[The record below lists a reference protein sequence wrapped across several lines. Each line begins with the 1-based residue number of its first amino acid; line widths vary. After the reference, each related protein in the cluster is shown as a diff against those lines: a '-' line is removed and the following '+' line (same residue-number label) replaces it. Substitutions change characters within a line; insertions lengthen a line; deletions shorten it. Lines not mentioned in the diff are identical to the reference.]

1 MKNLK
6 TAAVIVLLA
15 MNIISIIVS
24 IDYYKSI
31 FESFTSSSRYNSP
44 WMGLQTM
51 LFVLAELFELSLCFV
66 FLFATAEVKDK
77 AYKLLRFYFV
87 IYFIFHLPLTI
98 MTWIQ
103 FGGNWAPW
111 QLWYTVGM
119 KLVSLF
125 CVIVFL
131 AAKPERN
138 IERIDI
144 SNYELVAY
152 TSTGHRFVHYL
163 LDVLF
168 FLPIWLPWIS
178 FSSYGFY
185 RSGGILGNLFLYAG
199 YFLYIF
205 LSEAIFRQ
213 TFGKI
218 WTNSC
223 VVSNGIDLST
233 GRVLLRTLCRYI
245 PFDGLSFLWQ
255 GKWHDSVSS
264 TAVVYVNT
272 WEKVF
277 EEGPE
282 GDNMVQNPV

>member
-15 MNIISIIVS
+15 MNFTSIIVS
-24 IDYYKSI
+24 IDYYKNL
-31 FESFTSSSRYNSP
+31 FDSFGSSYGYSP
-44 WMGLQTM
+44 ILGVQQV
-51 LFVLAELFELSLCFV
+51 LFILSELFELSLCFI
-66 FLFATAEVKDK
+66 FLFGAGEVKDK
-77 AYKLLRFYFV
+77 SYKLLRFFFVMYYF
-87 IYFIFHLPLTI
+87 FHLPLTI
-98 MTWIQ
+98 MSLIQ
-103 FGGNWAPW
+103 YGGNSASW
-111 QLWYTVGM
+111 QLLYTIAM
-119 KLVSLF
+119 RLISLF

-131 AAKPERN
+131 VAKPERRV
-138 IERIDI
+138 EKVDI
-144 SNYELVAY
+144 SDYELVAY
-152 TSTGHRFVHYL
+152 TSTGHRFVHHL

-168 FLPIWLPWIS
+168 FLPIWLPWIGLS
-178 FSSYGFY
+178 NYGLDGPGFLANLVFY
-185 RSGGILGNLFLYAG
+185 GG
-199 YFLYIF
+199 YFLYCF

-223 VVSNGIDLST
+223 VVSNGISLSA
-233 GRVLLRTLCRYI
+233 GRVFVRTLCRYI

-277 EEGPE
+277 EEE
-282 GDNMVQNPV
+282 SQSDNMVQNHG

>member
-15 MNIISIIVS
+15 MNFTSIIVS
-24 IDYYKSI
+24 IDYYKNL
-31 FESFTSSSRYNSP
+31 FESFGSSFSYYSP
-44 WMGLQTM
+44 IMGVQRV
-51 LFVLAELFELSLCFV
+51 LFILSELFEISLCFI
-66 FLFATAEVKDK
+66 FLFATGEVKDK
-77 AYKLLRFYFV
+77 SYKLLRFYFV
-87 IYFIFHLPLTI
+87 MYYFFHLPLTI
-98 MTWIQ
+98 LSLVQ
-103 FGGNWAPW
+103 YGGNSAPW
-111 QLWYTVGM
+111 QLMYTLAM
-119 KLVSLF
+119 RLVSLF

-131 AAKPERN
+131 VAKPERRV
-138 IERIDI
+138 EKVDI
-144 SNYELVAY
+144 SDYELVAY

-168 FLPIWLPWIS
+168 FLPIWLPWIGLS
-178 FSSYGFY
+178 RYGL
-185 RSGGILGNLFLYAG
+185 SGPGFLANLVFYAG

-223 VVSNGIDLST
+223 VVSNGISLST

-245 PFDGLSFLWQ
+245 PFDGLSFLWPS

-277 EEGPE
+277 EEVPE
-282 GDNMVQNPV
+282 SDDTVPNHA